1 VRLAHDGPNQIVPQ
15 RRQGRLRRLLRPLA
29 DPMVVLLLVAAPT
42 YAAIGDVTDAIITLA
57 AIVPIATVGWGLEAR
72 AEHTLEQL
80 RRLTAPT
87 ATVWRDGRHRSIP
100 AEELVAGDLVW
111 LHEGDVVPADGQL
124 VQLTQL
130 LVDESALTGESLPAA
145 KAASGQGEE
154 AMMLAGTTVL
164 SGRAV
169 ARVTATGP
177 AMGPSGPWSPRSAS
191 PRPRCSGRSAA
202 WSGPLGWWRRCSVSP
217 WWRPSWP
224 GGPAGARR

>member
-1 VRLAHDGPNQIVPQ
+1 
-15 RRQGRLRRLLRPLA
+15 
-29 DPMVVLLLVAAPT
+29 MAAPT

-57 AIVPIATVGWGLEAR
+57 AIVPIAAVGWGLEAR
-72 AEHTLEQL
+72 AERTLEQL

-87 ATVWRDGRHRSIP
+87 ATVWRDGRHRVVA

-145 KAASGQGEE
+145 KAIGGRAEE
-154 AMMLAGTTVL
+154 GMVLAGTTVL
-164 SGRAV
+164 SGRAI

-177 AMGPSGPWSPRSAS
+177 RTRYGAIGTLVAQVRQ

-202 WSGPLGWWRRCSVSP
+202 WCRPSGWWQRCSVSR
-217 WWRPSWP
+217 WWPPSWP
-224 GGPAGARR
+224 GGPAGGRR